1 MIYLTLT
8 TPVIILGS
16 MILLLIVLIGWIVK
30 NYNQFVFL
38 RIRVEM
44 SWSQID
50 IQLKRRFSLIPN
62 LVDITK
68 GYAKHEKEVLT
79 SLTKARATFN
89 QSSNQDDTNL
99 IAQAESGL
107 NTALNRLV
115 AVSEAYPDLKA
126 NEHFQ
131 SLMNELSETEDKIT
145 YSRQFYND
153 HVTRFNTKVEMFPSK
168 IVAKMFKFHK
178 KEFYDVAPSIKND
191 PFHIDL

>member
-8 TPVIILGS
+8 TPLIILGLV
-16 MILLLIVLIGWIVK
+16 IVLLLVLIIWMVK
-30 NYNQFVFL
+30 SYNQFVFL

-68 GYAKHEKEVLT
+68 GYAKHEKELLI
-79 SLTKARATFN
+79 SLAEARNLFN
-89 QSSNQDDTNL
+89 QSSNQDDTKL

-131 SLMNELSETEDKIT
+131 SLMDELSETEDKIT

-153 HVTRFNTKVEMFPSK
+153 HVSRFNTKIEMFPSK
-168 IVAKMFKFHK
+168 IVAKMFNFHEKPFYEVTDAIK
-178 KEFYDVAPSIKND
+178 KEPID
-191 PFHIDL
+191 IDL